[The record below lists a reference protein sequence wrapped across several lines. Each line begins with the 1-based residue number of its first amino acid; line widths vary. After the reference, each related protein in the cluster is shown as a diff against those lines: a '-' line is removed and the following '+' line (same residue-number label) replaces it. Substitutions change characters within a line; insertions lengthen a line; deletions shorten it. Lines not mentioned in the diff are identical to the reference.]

1 MTTIAR
7 EDDTDAWLDQPEA
20 GWTPVTPTQAV
31 SAGTFVSGDP
41 GGNRLRVRYFRR
53 DHDGALLAKVWFGPG
68 TQGPPGHAH
77 GGSMA
82 SILDE
87 AMGAAA
93 WSAGHAVVA
102 AELTTR
108 FRRMLP
114 LGSCCIVEASV
125 ASTDGRKVRTVAE
138 LRTRGLDLV
147 AEGEALFI
155 ELDPARFGELVE
167 QASTML
173 RLSPKDDR

>member
-114 LGSCCIVEASV
+114 LESCGIVEARV
-125 ASTDGRKVRTVAE
+125 VSTDGRKVRTVALARAGSSRAIPSPCE
-138 LRTRGLDLV
+138 CRRRT
-147 AEGEALFI
+147 
-155 ELDPARFGELVE
+155 
-167 QASTML
+167 
-173 RLSPKDDR
+173 

>member
-53 DHDGALLAKVWFGPG
+53 DNDGALLAKVWFGPG

-87 AMGAAA
+87 AMAAA
-93 WSAGHAVVA
+93 PFA
-102 AELTTR
+102 
-108 FRRMLP
+108 
-114 LGSCCIVEASV
+114 CIA
-125 ASTDGRKVRTVAE
+125 
-138 LRTRGLDLV
+138 
-147 AEGEALFI
+147 
-155 ELDPARFGELVE
+155 
-167 QASTML
+167 
-173 RLSPKDDR
+173 

>member
-1 MTTIAR
+1 MG
-7 EDDTDAWLDQPEA
+7 EDANTWLGQPEA
-20 GWTPVTPTQAV
+20 GWTPVTPPQAV
-31 SAGTFVSGDP
+31 ASGTFVSGDP
-41 GGNRLRVRYFRR
+41 GGDRLRVRYFRR
-53 DHDGALLAKVWFGPG
+53 DDDGALMAKVWFGPG

-82 SILDE
+82 SLLDE
-87 AMGAAA
+87 TMGAAA

-108 FRRMLP
+108 FRRLLP
-114 LGSCCIVEASV
+114 LETSCIVEARVTSV
-125 ASTDGRKVRTVAE
+125 DGRKVRTAAE
-138 LRTRGLDLV
+138 LRGLRGELF

-167 QASTML
+167 QAGAMFRPPT
-173 RLSPKDDR
+173 KDEC

>member
-1 MTTIAR
+1 MTTIAG
-7 EDDTDAWLDQPEA
+7 EDDANAWLDEPEA
-20 GWTPVTPTQAV
+20 GWTQLTPPEAV
-31 SAGTFVSGDP
+31 SSGTFVSGDP

-53 DHDGALLAKVWFGPG
+53 DHDGALRARVWFGPG

-93 WSAGHAVVA
+93 WAAGHAVVA

-114 LGSCCIVEASV
+114 LGSCCIVEARV

-155 ELDPARFGELVE
+155 ELDPARFGELID
-167 QASTML
+167 QASAIL
-173 RLSPKDDR
+173 RPPPRDDR

>member
-1 MTTIAR
+1 MTTVAI
-7 EDDTDAWLDQPEA
+7 EEDTDTWLVRPET
-20 GWTPVTPTQAV
+20 GWTPVSPPQVVA
-31 SAGTFVSGDP
+31 SGTFVSGEPSGD
-41 GGNRLRVRYFRR
+41 RLRVRYFRR
-53 DHDGALLAKVWFGPG
+53 DHDGVLMAKAWFGPG

-82 SILDE
+82 SLLDE

-93 WSAGHAVVA
+93 WSSGHAVVA

-114 LGSCCIVEASV
+114 LEASCIVEARV
-125 ASTDGRKVRTVAE
+125 ASSDGRKVRTVAE
-138 LRTRGLDLV
+138 LRRRSGDLV

-155 ELDPARFGELVE
+155 ELDPARFGDLVE
-167 QASTML
+167 QAAAMFRPATSEE
-173 RLSPKDDR
+173 R